1 MPDTSQQQ
9 DAVSASAG
17 PQEGEVNQLPTNDK
31 KIEWNDQ
38 LEGIVSREGEKAQC
52 YYWMHLQAEKKYARL
67 NTLMALPV
75 IVLSTL
81 SGTLSVASPSL
92 FGTNNSAASAGIG
105 FGTIGVS
112 ILSTIQN
119 FFGWAKR
126 QEGHRMAALHYSKLY
141 RYLSIE
147 LALPRDTRTP
157 AKHLI
162 KFVREQVDRLGEVSP
177 IIPDDVVGKFNHLF
191 GATTPEITKPEITNG
206 LEAIHVYNTTLRGP
220 APPSRPM
227 TIEIHPVSMD
237 AASST
242 EPL

>member
-1 MPDTSQQQ
+1 MASEGGHNQETE
-9 DAVSASAG
+9 SALAAAAANS
-17 PQEGEVNQLPTNDK
+17 
-31 KIEWNDQ
+31 KIEWNEQ

-52 YYWMHLQAEKKYARL
+52 YYWMHLRSEKKYARL
-67 NTLMALPV
+67 NTMMALPV

-92 FGTNNSAASAGIG
+92 FGTDNKAASAGIG

-119 FFGWAKR
+119 FFAWAKR
-126 QEGHRMAALHYSKLY
+126 QEAHRMAALHYSKLY

-177 IIPDDVVGKFNHLF
+177 IIPEDVVREFNRLF
-191 GATTPEITKPEITNG
+191 GATTPDITKPEITNG
-206 LEAIHVYNTTLRGP
+206 LEAIHVYNSL
-220 APPSRPM
+220 PSSQILPRSQVPSEL
-227 TIEIHPVSMD
+227 TFQQT
-237 AASST
+237 A
-242 EPL
+242 